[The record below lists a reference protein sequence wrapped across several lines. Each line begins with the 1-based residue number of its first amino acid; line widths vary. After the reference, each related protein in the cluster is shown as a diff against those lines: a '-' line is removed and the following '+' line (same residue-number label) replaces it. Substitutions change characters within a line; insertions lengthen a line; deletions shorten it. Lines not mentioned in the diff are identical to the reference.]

1 MSSLKKLLS
10 FMILAGI
17 LAVLAGCPPP
27 GGPGGPGGGDAGHGG
42 GHGGDD
48 PQPRRH

>member
-1 MSSLKKLLS
+1 MILLKKLLS

-27 GGPGGPGGGDAGHGG
+27 GGPGGPGGGDAPFAPHGDRG
-42 GHGGDD
+42 GPG
-48 PQPRRH
+48 R